1 MTHLRKASILS
12 VGTIFFWAILNV
24 SLRYMVIEYN
34 CHPVVIACSNA
45 FFCALALLAI
55 GKHNVGVKKIFK
67 NFNTWFFGITQL
79 LKNICMIYAFVYI
92 SSTEANLLTN
102 IEIVFSVLLAWV
114 FMKRKPN
121 ALDIFAM
128 ILIFCGCMI
137 LVAGLPM
144 KVMLLATFWVF
155 SASFLTS
162 LRTVAAELH
171 SENKKGLSL
180 KERCSV
186 TGWILLISAVVLVV
200 FFACLSVAAGFLPQ
214 EIITQSTLFKELP
227 TPMQFIALPNILGGL
242 IVGAG
247 IYAIS
252 MYFYFYAVSISN
264 SEYFMLFRSGQA
276 VFTYGIEMLFA
287 MFTALPMVY
296 LSATDWFAAF
306 TIIFCSLSMIM
317 MRSSRGKA
325 FSRLLNKSE

>member
-1 MTHLRKASILS
+1 MTNLRKAGLLS

-24 SLRYMVIEYN
+24 SLRYMVLEYH
-34 CHPVVIACSNA
+34 CHPIAIACSNA

-55 GKHNVGVKKIFK
+55 GKRHVNVSKIFK

-102 IEIVFSVLLAWV
+102 IEIVLSVILAWV
-114 FMKRKPN
+114 WLKRKPN
-121 ALDIFAM
+121 AFDIIAM
-128 ILIFCGCMI
+128 ILIFLGCLV
-137 LVAGLPM
+137 LVAGLPI
-144 KVMLLATFWVF
+144 KIMLLATFWVF

-162 LRTVAAELH
+162 LRTVATELH
-171 SENKKGLSL
+171 SENKKGLTL

-186 TGWILLISAVVLVV
+186 TGWILLISAVVLTA
-200 FFACLSVAAGFLPQ
+200 FFVGLSVVSHLLP
-214 EIITQSTLFKELP
+214 EDVINQSALLSELP
-227 TPMQFIALPNILGGL
+227 SLSQFIALPNILGGL

-247 IYAIS
+247 VYAIS

-264 SEYFMLFRSGQA
+264 SEYFMMFRSGQA
-276 VFTYGIEMLFA
+276 VFTYGIEILFA
-287 MFTALPMVY
+287 AFTSLPMVY
-296 LSATDWFAAF
+296 LSATDWCAAF

-317 MRSSRGKA
+317 IRSRRGKA
-325 FSRLLNKSE
+325 FSRRLNKGE